1 MAKKYLDLD
10 GLSRVWAKIKPF
22 IPTKTSDL
30 TNDSGFLTADITE
43 DVTTQNKMIFN
54 SADNTSY
61 KNAYIQ
67 AITGDAN
74 GSVLLVKPGGTLIA
88 GGGEYALNRWGV
100 GDITTSN
107 EKAYFGSDSLLYIE
121 TNGNTIANRKTWEFG
136 INGNLTT
143 PIGGLINGVDI
154 TNLNPKIIEDSV
166 NTLSPVPSIPT
177 GTSWNNVMSFD
188 LTPGIW
194 LLEFTGRFAS
204 NATGYRGI
212 SISTTSGGSAQTYL
226 LQDLR
231 RAVSGSYTFVK
242 LCSTYIATGNMTRY
256 LNAIQNSGNAL
267 NMNLQYKLTL
277 LRKDD

>member
-54 SADNTSY
+54 SADNASY
-61 KNAYIQ
+61 KNAYIE
-67 AITGDAN
+67 AITGDSN
-74 GSVLLVKPGGTLIA
+74 GSIMLIRPGGTLIA
-88 GGGEYALNRWGV
+88 GGGEYASNRWNV

-143 PIGGLINGVDI
+143 PNGGLINGVDI

-177 GTSWNNVMSFD
+177 GTSWNNVMSFN
-188 LTPGIW
+188 LTQGLW

-212 SISTTSGGSAQTYL
+212 NVATSSGGSAQTYL

-242 LCSTYIATGNMTRY
+242 ITATYVCLTAGTRY